1 MKKSVVLVALFAFLL
16 GMSLIAKAEEVV
28 LFDFEK
34 GLEGW
39 EIPDWAFEK
48 PDHAQKDLEA
58 SKDVAKT
65 GAQSLKMTVDFPG
78 GRWTGGIV
86 EIMQYFDWTEY
97 NTLACDIYIPKEA
110 PLGLKAKI
118 ILTVSDAWK
127 WIEMSREFNL
137 VPGQWTTIKADLL
150 PGSIDWRRT
159 QVDDAFR
166 QDVRKIDIRVVSDGK
181 PAYTGPVYIDNVRV
195 MK

>member
-1 MKKSVVLVALFAFLL
+1 MKKLVVLVALFGLLL
-16 GMSLIAKAEEVV
+16 GMSVVAKAEEVI

-58 SKDVAKT
+58 SKDFAKT
-65 GAQSLKMTVDFPG
+65 GSQSLKMTVDFPG

-86 EIMQYFDWTEY
+86 ETMQYFDWTAY
-97 NTLACDIYIPKEA
+97 NTIAFDMYIPADA
-110 PLGLKAKI
+110 PLGLKAKM
-118 ILTVSDAWK
+118 ILTVGDAWK
-127 WIEMSREFNL
+127 WIEMSKEYPL
-137 VPGQWTTIKADLL
+137 VPGEWVTVKADLL
-150 PGSIDWRRT
+150 PGSIDWRRI

-166 QDVRKIDIRVVSDGK
+166 QDVRKLDIRVVSDGR
-181 PAYTGPVYIDNVRV
+181 PAYTGPVYIDNIRV